1 MSLTKITELLTIN
14 GNGKHVVLDGFDF
27 TGNGYVSIQNAA
39 CVEIRNCRVYDLN
52 VENAKKNYWL
62 KVDSSAP
69 LKLIVE
75 NCFFGPSTGV
85 QGALYNLIEPNVY
98 LADGSSFSNNY
109 FNKQCCTH
117 NAINLYGAVEN
128 AQITVSGNVFEVSAG
143 TVRIGV
149 KGQPTCT
156 ILMDGNVIKKHNTA
170 YGLEDAGLVTVQPY
184 GKQTTSFANMAI
196 YMSNTKAPTE
206 QIIYGYYGSND
217 TELTEARM
225 PKIYVDGEQISA
237 PIYH

>member
-1 MSLTKITELLTIN
+1 MGVTKITELLTIN
-14 GNGKHVVLDGFDF
+14 GAGKSVVLDGFDF
-27 TGNGYVSIQNAA
+27 TGNGFVKILNAA
-39 CVEIRNCRVYDLN
+39 SVEIRNCRVYGLN
-52 VENAKKNYWL
+52 VEGAKKNYWL

-69 LKLIVE
+69 LKLTVE
-75 NCFFGPSTGV
+75 NCFFGANPGV

-98 LADGSSFSNNY
+98 LASGSSFSNNY
-109 FNKQCCTH
+109 FHKQCCTH

-128 AQITVSGNVFEVSAG
+128 AQIKVSGNVFEISAG
-143 TVRIGV
+143 TVRVGV
-149 KGQPTCT
+149 KGQPVCT
-156 ILMDGNVIKKHNTA
+156 ILMDGNAIKKHNTA
-170 YGLEDAGLVTVQPY
+170 YGLEDAGLVTAQPY